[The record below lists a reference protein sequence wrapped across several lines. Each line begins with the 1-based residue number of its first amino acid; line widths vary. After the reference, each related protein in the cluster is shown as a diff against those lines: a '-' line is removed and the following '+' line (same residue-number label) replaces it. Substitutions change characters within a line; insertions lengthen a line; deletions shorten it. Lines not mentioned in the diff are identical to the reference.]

1 MIRARAL
8 PPFRPLPQPRTL
20 PRPKPRRPGWGAMAR
35 DDSGAAT
42 VDFALVAAPLFA
54 LLLFGMNIALG
65 HYSMLA
71 AADAA
76 RRAARLAATL
86 PIAHCAALRGPEGG
100 RLYRAADAAAPP
112 PADAAGRAC
121 LADPS
126 PCAPLDGAWSCRLGE
141 GAAPDARCDADLVSR
156 IAAEARAPGLRLAS
170 LDLSYADS
178 RAGEI
183 NGPVAPRITVTLRPE
198 APELPRLLWP
208 GLERLPAV
216 SASALGEAMGNGAE
230 DGPRC

>member
-76 RRAARLAATL
+76 LGAGGGARD
-86 PIAHCAALRGPEGG
+86 GG
-100 RLYRAADAAAPP
+100 ADAH
-112 PADAAGRAC
+112 
-121 LADPS
+121 
-126 PCAPLDGAWSCRLGE
+126 
-141 GAAPDARCDADLVSR
+141 
-156 IAAEARAPGLRLAS
+156 AEECHG
-170 LDLSYADS
+170 
-178 RAGEI
+178 
-183 NGPVAPRITVTLRPE
+183 
-198 APELPRLLWP
+198 
-208 GLERLPAV
+208 
-216 SASALGEAMGNGAE
+216 
-230 DGPRC
+230 